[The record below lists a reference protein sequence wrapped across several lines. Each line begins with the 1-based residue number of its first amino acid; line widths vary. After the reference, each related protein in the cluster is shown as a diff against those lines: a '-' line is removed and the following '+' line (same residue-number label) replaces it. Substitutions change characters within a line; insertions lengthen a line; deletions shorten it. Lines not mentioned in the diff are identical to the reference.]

1 MNSRLGVFAAL
12 ILLPLSGH
20 AATFNIIN
28 GDGPGEGFND
38 TSSRSPV
45 GNNPET
51 TLGDQR
57 MFAVQWAA
65 NIWGALLESPVTIDV
80 IARWDDLECSQ
91 TSGVLGS
98 AGPRAIWRD
107 FSGAQLSNTWYPEAL
122 ANALFGSDLDST
134 EPGIGMTMNSR
145 LDDGDSSCL
154 GGNTWYY
161 GLDDNTPS
169 GQINVLPTILHEL
182 AHGLGFTSFVD
193 LTDGSLPDGFD
204 DVYMV
209 NLSDTEVGLDWTEMT
224 DAEREASAI
233 NNPNLVWTGPEVQAM
248 APAFVTSSSAFSGGF
263 LRMHAPDPLEVGSSV
278 SHWTTDASPDLLME
292 PILSSN
298 LFDQV
303 DLTIDLFADIG
314 WTTTEDVIFEN
325 GFEALP

>member
-1 MNSRLGVFAAL
+1 MNSRIGIVAVLV
-12 ILLPLSGH
+12 LLPLCAR
-20 AATFNIIN
+20 AASFDIIN
-28 GDGPGEGFND
+28 DDGPGEGFND
-38 TSSRSPV
+38 STSVSPI
-45 GNNPET
+45 GNNPGT

-65 NIWGALLESPVTIDV
+65 DIWGALLESPVTIDV
-80 IARWDDLECSQ
+80 LARWDDLECNQ
-91 TSGVLGS
+91 DSGALGS

-107 FSGAQLSNTWYPEAL
+107 FQGAQLSDTWYPEAL
-122 ANALFGSDLDST
+122 ANSLFGSDLDSA

-154 GGNTWYY
+154 NGLTWYY
-161 GLDDNTPS
+161 GLDENTPS

-182 AHGLGFTSFVD
+182 AHGLGFTTFVD
-193 LTDGSLPDGFD
+193 LTNGSRPNGLD

-209 NLSDTEVGLDWTEMT
+209 NLSDTEIGLDWPEMT
-224 DAEREASAI
+224 DSERQTSAV
-233 NNPNLVWTGPEVQAM
+233 NGPDLVWTGPEVQAM
-248 APAFVTSSSAFSGGF
+248 ASAFVTDSSAYSGGF
-263 LRMHAPDPLEVGSSV
+263 LRMHAPPDLQTGSSV
-278 SHWTTDASPDLLME
+278 SHWTLDASPDLLME
-292 PILSSN
+292 PVLSFG